1 VFESIQGQVV
11 RRDPA
16 QCVIQAGGLGY
27 LLHVSLTTY
36 DALPAPGEH
45 TQLLLHPVIREDEW
59 RLFGFARAE
68 EREVF
73 RALLRVNG
81 VGPQMALGLL
91 SGFRPEELARAVGEA
106 DIGALTTVKGIG
118 KKTAERIVVE
128 LRDRWKDAPGVGRGS
143 VVEGA
148 PAVGAAA
155 DAVRALMALGLE
167 ESEAAKRVAAIAKA
181 EPDLAVSDLVRKAL
195 RR

>member
-1 VFESIQGQVV
+1 MAVRGGEYTPAVFESIQGQVV

-16 QCVIQAGGLGY
+16 QCVIEAGGLGY

-59 RLFGFARAE
+59 RLFGFARAQ

-91 SGFRPEELARAVGEA
+91 SGFRPEDLARAVGA
-106 DIGALTTVKGIG
+106 ACLLYTSD
-118 KKTAERIVVE
+118 
-128 LRDRWKDAPGVGRGS
+128 
-143 VVEGA
+143 
-148 PAVGAAA
+148 AA
-155 DAVRALMALGLE
+155 DASVYG
-167 ESEAAKRVAAIAKA
+167 
-181 EPDLAVSDLVRKAL
+181 
-195 RR
+195 

>member
-1 VFESIQGQVV
+1 M

-16 QCVIQAGGLGY
+16 QCVIEAGGLGY

-59 RLFGFARAE
+59 RLFGFARAQ

-81 VGPQMALGLL
+81 VGPQMALSLL

-106 DIGALTTVKGIG
+106 DIRALTTVKGVG
-118 KKTAERIVVE
+118 KKTAERIVVD
-128 LRDRWKDAPGVGRGS
+128 LRDRWKDTPGVGS
-143 VVEGA
+143 GA
-148 PAVGAAA
+148 GAASEPAPETGPAA
-155 DAVRALMALGLE
+155 DAVRALVALGLD
-167 ESEAAKRVAAIAKA
+167 EAEAVKRVARIAKA